1 MKLVAAVLGF
11 LGCMLLWAIAEAI
24 SELLGDGVSAAV
36 APTWRR
42 VWRVFIRARWHWP
55 ALMLVALGV
64 VALVA
69 GYRLH
74 DRYRPDWRGD
84 AGLLLYFAGGIVAA
98 AAAFLWLDG
107 RRAKAREA
115 AQASPKL
122 PSRPAA

>member
-1 MKLVAAVLGF
+1 MNLVAAVLGF
-11 LGCMLLWAIAEAI
+11 LGCMLLWAIAEAV
-24 SELLGDGVSAAV
+24 SDLLGDRVSAAV
-36 APTWRR
+36 APAWRR

-55 ALMLVALGV
+55 ALMVVALGV
-64 VALVA
+64 VALAA

-84 AGLLLYFAGGIVAA
+84 AGLVLYFTGGVVTAV
-98 AAAFLWLDG
+98 AAFLWRDA

-115 AQASPKL
+115 AQASPTL